1 MNKTINIS
9 ILAHVDAGKTT
20 LTEQLLYKSGKL
32 RQLGNVD
39 KGTAA
44 TDFLSVERERGIS
57 VLASYVDLQYNDVN
71 INIIDTPGHA
81 DFMSEVERSL
91 LATDAVILLISAADG
106 VQAQTRVLWHILET
120 LNIPR
125 FIVVNK
131 IDRAGVDIENVIKD
145 IEKELSSSIII
156 TQNIFNIGSELV
168 NVKSINKTEESII
181 EKLAEFDDDL
191 LEVYFNGDNI
201 ESSSLENVYK
211 NSVQQT
217 KLFPILFS
225 IAKLGVGID
234 EILNEIV
241 NTFSPKESQNDDV
254 FSAIVFK
261 ISHNQQ
267 LGTLTHIRLFSGNIR
282 KKQEIYNQRTNKL
295 EKVNQIKI
303 VFSNKLIDIDNAY
316 AGQIVA
322 ISGFSNARIGDVF
335 GDLEL
340 EKELRFST
348 IPILTV
354 EVKSQKEEDYANLA
368 AALNKLNMED
378 PLLDF
383 RWYKE
388 EREFHLKVNGWI
400 QMQILET
407 ILEDR
412 FSIKTNF
419 QTPAIIY
426 KETPTSTSFGYE
438 EYTMPKPCWAVLKLK
453 IEPLEQ
459 GSGVQ
464 YSSEVGVNDILLKYQ
479 KEVERTIPKA
489 LEQGIKGWEVTD
501 LKITLVAGEDHVMH
515 SRAGD
520 FVIATPMALM
530 NGMKESGTTLLEPI
544 MKFKLEAPEEILGQ
558 IASDIHNM
566 RGEFEQP
573 IFSNDRIKMRGLLPA
588 ATSMEY
594 AVKLA
599 SRSAGKAFIQMQFHS
614 YRKVEDELGT
624 IREYKGISPLDRA
637 KFILKARKAIQ

>member
-1 MNKTINIS
+1 M
-9 ILAHVDAGKTT
+9 AHVDAGKTT
-20 LTEQLLYKSGKL
+20 LTEQLLFKSGKI

-57 VLASYVDLQYNDVN
+57 VLASHVDLQYKNIN

-120 LNIPR
+120 LKIPR

-131 IDRAGVDIENVIKD
+131 IDRAGVDIENVIKN
-145 IEKELSSSIII
+145 IEKELSTSVIL
-156 TQNIFNIGSELV
+156 TQTVSNIGSEDV
-168 NVKSINKTEESII
+168 QINTINKTEESII
-181 EKLAEFDDDL
+181 EKLAEFDDNL
-191 LEVYFNGDNI
+191 LEAYFNGDNI
-201 ESSSLENVYK
+201 DYSTLENVYE
-211 NSVQQT
+211 NSVQQA
-217 KLFPILFS
+217 KLFPVLFS
-225 IAKLGVGID
+225 IAKSGLGIN

-241 NTFSPKESQNDDV
+241 NTFSPKDLQNEDD

-267 LGTLTHIRLFSGNIR
+267 LGLLTHLRIFSGSIS
-282 KKQEIYNQRTNKL
+282 KKQEVYNQRIADIEKL
-295 EKVNQIKI
+295 NQIKT
-303 VFSNKLIDIDNAY
+303 VFSNKLIDIESAY

-322 ISGFSNARIGDVF
+322 VSGFSNARVGDVL
-335 GDLEL
+335 GKLDL
-340 EKELRFST
+340 EKELQFST

-354 EVKSQKEEDYANLA
+354 EVKAEKDDDYANLA
-368 AALNKLNMED
+368 AALNQLNIED

-383 RWYKE
+383 RWFKD
-388 EREFHLKVNGWI
+388 ERELHIKINGWI

-407 ILEDR
+407 IIENR
-412 FSIKTNF
+412 FSIKTQF
-419 QTPAIIY
+419 QTPAIVY
-426 KETPTSTSFGYE
+426 KETPSKVAYGYE
-438 EYTMPKPCWAVLKLK
+438 EYTMPKPCWAVMKLK

-464 YSSEVGVNDILLKYQ
+464 YSSDVGVNDVLLKYQ
-479 KEVERTIPKA
+479 KEVERTISKA

-501 LKITLVAGEDHVMH
+501 LKITLVEGEDHVMH

-530 NGMKESGTTLLEPI
+530 NGLKESGTTLLEPI
-544 MKFKLEAPEEILGQ
+544 MKFTLEAPEEILGQ

-573 IFSNDRIKMRGLLPA
+573 IFFDDRIKMQGILPA

-599 SRSAGKAFIQMQFHS
+599 SRSGGKAFIQMQFHS
-614 YRKVEDELGT
+614 YQKVEDELGE
-624 IREYKGISPLDRA
+624 IRDYVGINPLDRA
-637 KFILKARKAIQ
+637 KYILKARKAIQ

>member
-1 MNKTINIS
+1 M
-9 ILAHVDAGKTT
+9 LF
-20 LTEQLLYKSGKL
+20 KSGKL

-57 VLASYVDLQYNDVN
+57 VLASYVDLQYKNVN

-106 VQAQTRVLWHILET
+106 VQSQTRVLWHILDK

-125 FIVVNK
+125 IIVVNK

-145 IEKELSSSIII
+145 IEKELSSSVIPI
-156 TQNIFNIGSELV
+156 QNIKNLGEEDVKLFTFSKSE
-168 NVKSINKTEESII
+168 EHFI
-181 EKLAEFDDDL
+181 EKLAEFNDEL
-191 LEVYFNGDNI
+191 LEAYFNGENI
-201 ESSSLENVYK
+201 EIPFINKVYQQ
-211 NSVQQT
+211 SVQ
-217 KLFPILFS
+217 KAEFFPILFS
-225 IAKLGVGID
+225 IAKLGLGVD
-234 EILNEIV
+234 EILDEIIS
-241 NTFSPKESQNDDV
+241 TFSSKDKENKEE

-267 LGTLTHIRLFSGNIR
+267 LGTLTHIRLFSGSIN
-282 KKQEIYNQRTNKL
+282 KKQEVYNQRTAEF
-295 EKVNQIKI
+295 EKINQIKT
-303 VFSNKLIDIDNAY
+303 VFSNKLIDVESAF

-322 ISGFSNARIGDVF
+322 VSGFNNARVGDVL
-335 GDLEL
+335 GELDLKRKL
-340 EKELRFST
+340 HFNT

-354 EVKSQKEEDYANLA
+354 EVKAENEEDYANLA
-368 AALNKLNMED
+368 NALNQLNIED
-378 PLLDF
+378 PLLGF
-383 RWYKE
+383 RWYKDD
-388 EREFHLKVNGWI
+388 REFHLKVNGWI

-407 ILEDR
+407 IIDDR
-412 FSIKTNF
+412 FSIKSKF
-419 QTPAIIY
+419 QTPSIIY
-426 KETPTSTSFGYE
+426 KETPLKTAFGSE
-438 EYTMPKPCWAVLKLK
+438 EYTMPKPCWAVMKLK

-459 GSGVQ
+459 GSGMQ
-464 YSSEVGVNDILLKYQ
+464 YSSNVGVNDILLKYQ

-489 LEQGIKGWEVTD
+489 LEQGIKGWEVID

-520 FVIATPMALM
+520 FAIATPMAIM
-530 NGMKESGTTLLEPI
+530 NGLKESGTNLLEPI
-544 MKFKLEAPEEILGQ
+544 MKFTIEAPEEILGQ

-573 IFSNDRIKMRGLLPA
+573 IFYDNKIKMQGLLPA

-599 SRSAGKAFIQMQFHS
+599 SRSGGKAFIQMQFHS
-614 YRKVEDELGT
+614 YKKVVDELGET
-624 IREYKGISPLDRA
+624 RDYVGINPLDRA
-637 KFILKARKAIQ
+637 KYILRARKAIQ

>member
-1 MNKTINIS
+1 
-9 ILAHVDAGKTT
+9 
-20 LTEQLLYKSGKL
+20 
-32 RQLGNVD
+32 
-39 KGTAA
+39 
-44 TDFLSVERERGIS
+44 
-57 VLASYVDLQYNDVN
+57 
-71 INIIDTPGHA
+71 
-81 DFMSEVERSL
+81 MSEVERSL

-120 LNIPR
+120 LKIPR

-131 IDRAGVDIENVIKD
+131 IDRAGVDIENVIKN
-145 IEKELSSSIII
+145 IEKELSTSVII
-156 TQNIFNIGSELV
+156 TQTVSNIGSEDIQIDI
-168 NVKSINKTEESII
+168 INKTEESIV
-181 EKLAEFDDDL
+181 EKLAEYDDNL
-191 LEVYFNGDNI
+191 LEAYFNGDNI
-201 ESSSLENVYK
+201 DYSTLENVYE
-211 NSVQQT
+211 NSVQQA
-217 KLFPILFS
+217 KLFPVLFS
-225 IAKLGVGID
+225 IAKSGLGIN

-241 NTFSPKESQNDDV
+241 NTFSPKDLQNEDD

-267 LGTLTHIRLFSGNIR
+267 LGLLTHLRIFSGSIS
-282 KKQEIYNQRTNKL
+282 KKQEVYNQRITDI
-295 EKVNQIKI
+295 EKVNQIKT
-303 VFSNKLIDIDNAY
+303 VFSNKLIDIESAY

-322 ISGFSNARIGDVF
+322 VSGFSNARVGDVL
-335 GDLEL
+335 GKLEL
-340 EKELRFST
+340 EKELQFST

-354 EVKSQKEEDYANLA
+354 EVKAEKDDDYANLA
-368 AALNKLNMED
+368 AALNQLNIED

-383 RWYKE
+383 RWFKD
-388 EREFHLKVNGWI
+388 ERELHIKINGWI

-407 ILEDR
+407 IIENR
-412 FSIKTNF
+412 FSIKTQF
-419 QTPAIIY
+419 QTPAIVY
-426 KETPTSTSFGYE
+426 KETPSKVAYGYE
-438 EYTMPKPCWAVLKLK
+438 EYTMPKPCWAVMKLK

-464 YSSEVGVNDILLKYQ
+464 YSSDVGVNDVLLKYQ

-501 LKITLVAGEDHVMH
+501 LKITFVEGEDHVMH

-530 NGMKESGTTLLEPI
+530 NGLTESGTTLLEPI
-544 MKFKLEAPEEILGQ
+544 MKFTLEAPEEILGQ

-573 IFSNDRIKMRGLLPA
+573 VFFDDRIKMQGLLPA

-599 SRSAGKAFIQMQFHS
+599 SRSGGKAFIQMQFHS
-614 YRKVEDELGT
+614 YQKVEDELGK
-624 IREYKGISPLDRA
+624 IRDYVGINPLDRA
-637 KFILKARKAIQ
+637 KYILKARKAIQ